1 VHDLLAEPWVRHH
14 AVLCNA
20 EVRRLMITHDILA
33 FPTMDESLGWVAIE
47 AGASGMPT
55 IATNVFAIPELVL
68 DGATGWTI
76 DIPLDEDRRWTH
88 IGRADAKEAWMAT
101 QAEIGE
107 RMTAILAE
115 VAADRSA
122 IGNFGNAARQ
132 HINALY
138 GIDRASAQLE
148 KLYSSAMRVGQR

>member
-1 VHDLLAEPWVRHH
+1 
-14 AVLCNA
+14 
-20 EVRRLMITHDILA
+20 
-33 FPTMDESLGWVAIE
+33 
-47 AGASGMPT
+47 
-55 IATNVFAIPELVL
+55 VL